1 MARTRKPAKIVVGP
15 VRARPTRGPHKD
27 GSARWYWRAVVYR
40 GTQSKEVPLWIGWAT
55 RGEIEQICARL
66 VQEGDLSP
74 SEGELE
80 EMRTLQDLLE
90 CWVAAQLERADL
102 KAHGKRNYRQAG
114 LHLVETSGKVH
125 IGNVGPD
132 VLGRHKDRR
141 MHRGAAA
148 STVKQE
154 IKVLRAAWAWGRK
167 LGIVPDRPLGTLK
180 LKTPPVRNH
189 HTPDATDVRKVLDL
203 LEDWPEMAVR
213 LIYATGARVGEIAVL
228 RWRNVDL
235 SRKTLELR
243 GKTGVRII
251 PISTHLMDAFRAWS
265 RGGPDD
271 LVLGVSENMVRSHL
285 NTRYLVEA
293 CAQANV
299 PRFTPHGLRRAA
311 VDAFLRA
318 GVDVGTAAA
327 ILGHSPQVMLKYY
340 RRATMDD
347 QRKALEAAQLGSVPG
362 LGRGQNRVIPGHSV
376 GRKPAQNTRATP
388 PSINE
393 KAPRTL
399 RSEGQMVLPTG
410 VEPVSPP

>member
-1 MARTRKPAKIVVGP
+1 MNRTRKPTKLTIGP
-15 VRARPTRGPHKD
+15 VKARVVRGPHRD
-27 GSARWYWRAVVYR
+27 DPGRWYWRAVVYR
-40 GTQSKEVPLWIGWAT
+40 GANSEEVTLWTGWAT
-55 RGEIEQICARL
+55 RGEAEQVCARL
-66 VQEGDLSP
+66 VQEGALTP
-74 SEGELE
+74 SENDIEA
-80 EMRTLQDLLE
+80 MRTVRDLLE
-90 CWVAAQLERADL
+90 CWVATQLDRVDL

-114 LHLVETSGKVH
+114 LHLVKTSGPTP
-125 IGNVGPD
+125 IDSVGPE
-132 VLGRHKDRR
+132 LLERHRDRR
-141 MHRGAAA
+141 MRRGAAA

-154 IKVLRAAWAWGRK
+154 LKVLRAAWEWGRRM
-167 LGIVPDRPLGTLK
+167 GVVPDRPLGTVK

-189 HTPDATDVRKVLDL
+189 HTPDAGDVWKVLDL
-203 LEDWPEMAVR
+203 LEGWPKMAVR

-228 RWRNVDL
+228 RWRDVDL
-235 SRKTLELR
+235 SRKTLQLR
-243 GKTGVRII
+243 GKTGVRLI
-251 PISTHLMDAFRAWS
+251 PMSTELVGAFSAWPTGDA
-265 RGGPDD
+265 DD
-271 LVLGVSENMVRSHL
+271 FVLGVSENMVRSHL

-311 VDAFLRA
+311 VDALLRA

-347 QRKALEAAQLGSVPG
+347 QRKALEAAKLGSIPRT
-362 LGRGQNRVIPGHSV
+362 GRLNIRALSGHGVGQ
-376 GRKPAQNTRATP
+376 KPAQKTRTTP
-388 PSINE
+388 GGINE

>member
-1 MARTRKPAKIVVGP
+1 
-15 VRARPTRGPHKD
+15 
-27 GSARWYWRAVVYR
+27 VVYR
-40 GTQSKEVPLWIGWAT
+40 GTTSEEVTLWTGWAT
-55 RGEIEQICARL
+55 RDEVEQICARL

-74 SEGELE
+74 SDNELE
-80 EMRTLQDLLE
+80 EMRTVQDLLE
-90 CWVAAQLERADL
+90 CWVATQLERADL

-132 VLGRHKDRR
+132 VLARHRDRR

-167 LGIVPDRPLGTLK
+167 LGIVPDRPLGALK

-189 HTPDATDVRKVLDL
+189 HTPDATDVWKVLDL
-203 LEDWPEMAVR
+203 LEGWPEMAVR

-228 RWRNVDL
+228 RWRHVDL

-243 GKTGVRII
+243 GKTGVRLI
-251 PISTHLMDAFRAWS
+251 PMSTELVGPFRAWP

-311 VDAFLRA
+311 VDALLRA

-347 QRKALEAAQLGSVPG
+347 QRKALETAKLGSVPRSG
-362 LGRGQNRVIPGHSV
+362 QGQVRVLRGHGMGQ
-376 GRKPAQNTRATP
+376 KPAQKTRTTP
-388 PSINE
+388 PPIKE

-399 RSEGQMVLPTG
+399 RFEGQVVLPTG
-410 VEPVSPP
+410 VEPVSSA